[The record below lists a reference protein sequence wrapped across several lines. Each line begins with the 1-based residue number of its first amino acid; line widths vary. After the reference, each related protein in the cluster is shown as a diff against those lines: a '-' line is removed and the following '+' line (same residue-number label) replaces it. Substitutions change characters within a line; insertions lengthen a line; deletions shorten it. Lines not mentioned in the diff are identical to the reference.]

1 MSTFLRQDSSIPSTR
16 NELGT
21 QAHVAGQMLRRP
33 FPPKSDWL
41 YPGLGGWWEG
51 GSGEWPLTQEVGME
65 RDSPSVPRQRF
76 KIQTKKGMGLK

>member
-33 FPPKSDWL
+33 SPAKSDWL
-41 YPGLGGWWEG
+41 YLGLGGLV
-51 GSGEWPLTQEVGME
+51 SEWPLTQEVG
-65 RDSPSVPRQRF
+65 RGGGD
-76 KIQTKKGMGLK
+76 GLSLSAKAAV